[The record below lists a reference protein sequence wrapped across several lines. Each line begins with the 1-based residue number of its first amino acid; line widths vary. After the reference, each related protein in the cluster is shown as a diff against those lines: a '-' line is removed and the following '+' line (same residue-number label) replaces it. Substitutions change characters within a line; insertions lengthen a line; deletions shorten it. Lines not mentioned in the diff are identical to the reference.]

1 MPTCKACARHGA
13 LDFNPLALKRLLDET
28 RDWGLGLAVAAF
40 AASSFTTITPA
51 GSKGVE
57 RRPRVDVVRH
67 TKVDAKGTAAKWGTF
82 DPFSDGTRTGTPD
95 PHVDTAKIKVLDTFG
110 TGSDMRSTGR
120 DLPST
125 SLT

>member
-1 MPTCKACARHGA
+1 V
-13 LDFNPLALKRLLDET
+13 
-28 RDWGLGLAVAAF
+28 LGLTVAAF

-57 RRPRVDVVRH
+57 GRPSVDVVPH
-67 TKVDAKGTAAKWGTF
+67 VKLEVKGSEAKWGTF

-110 TGSDMRSTGR
+110 AGSDMRSTCR
-120 DLPST
+120 DSPST